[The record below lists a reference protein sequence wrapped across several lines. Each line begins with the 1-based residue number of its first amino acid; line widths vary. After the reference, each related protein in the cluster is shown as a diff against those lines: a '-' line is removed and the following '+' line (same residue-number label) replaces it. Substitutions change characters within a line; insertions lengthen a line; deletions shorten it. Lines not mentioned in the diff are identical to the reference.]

1 MKYFINY
8 ADKFY
13 LESQKNAIYHAKK
26 LNFDCKQYGV
36 LDLDLD
42 FRIKNQSILSQPRG
56 AGYWLWKPYIILKKL
71 NDINYGDYLVYMD
84 SGANLINSV
93 DNFLQNIDDKG
104 ILSFQLKDHKNN
116 KWTKG
121 DCFFAIND
129 IDNIYQ
135 FSEKNQILASY
146 IFFRKNDFCINF
158 VKKWLYYSMQEHI
171 LTDIP
176 NLFIP
181 NCLEFCEHRHDQSIF
196 SLLCYKYNISHTTD
210 ISQWGGLNY
219 INHHRTR

>member
-8 ADKFY
+8 AHKNY
-13 LESQKNAIYHAKK
+13 YNSQLIALESAEKFGFKTIKCG
-26 LNFDCKQYGV
+26 FE
-36 LDLDLD
+36 DLD
-42 FRIKNQSILSQPRG
+42 FDFVEKNKHILYQNRG
-56 AGYWLWKPYIILKKL
+56 SGYWLWKPYIIYKTLMS
-71 NDINYGDYLVYMD
+71 INEKDYLIYMD
-84 SGANLINSV
+84 SGANLIKPI
-93 DNFLQNIDDKG
+93 DDLLDNIDDKG
-104 ILSFQLKDHKNN
+104 ILSFKLKSVPNY
-116 KWTKG
+116 KWMKG

-196 SLLCYKYNISHTTD
+196 SLLCYKYNISYTTD
-210 ISQWGGLNY
+210 IFQWGGLNY